1 MRRICRLV
9 FLYILH
15 DLSLLVCHHRI
26 KLAGKT
32 LIQYSPCIGLLLLI
46 CLACFWQSLPAAMNA
61 LYNQF
66 PRVNSDDTVANN
78 NFEMATWFSELQI
91 LIDALAAFIYIC
103 VITPMCLVYALYLL
117 MREFVKVVSDFVDI
131 PEVKQIIKM
140 CTM

>member
-1 MRRICRLV
+1 
-9 FLYILH
+9 
-15 DLSLLVCHHRI
+15 
-26 KLAGKT
+26 
-32 LIQYSPCIGLLLLI
+32 
-46 CLACFWQSLPAAMNA
+46 MNA